1 MKQMWFLAVVLVA
14 VGALGQV
21 PVVQDLAWDC
31 VKPAYV
37 IVGDFNG
44 DGWDDFAVAC
54 HSCNRVLVGLNPR
67 ATECRKP
74 CPVGWPA
81 PRVFTLAD
89 APTALA
95 WGLFGSGVG
104 PYEKRIV
111 AVTQYTPAWT
121 SFRVTDTAA
130 HLSALP
136 LITAIHAIV
145 GDFNGDG
152 GLDVAVLDPVGL
164 TIHFPVGGIRPISLK
179 GPLTA
184 SQPTFLATAD
194 FDRDGDL
201 DLVVASGTSLH
212 FYENTCG
219 GAFTHK
225 LAFPVG
231 VSLRGI
237 AIADFDNDGRVDL
250 ATVDPAFGALV
261 AIRNLGCWS
270 FEATSRVKLN
280 QGPVFVVPVDADRDG
295 RVDFA
300 VAEYSGNFVTIV
312 RNLGAGRFGLE
323 RSIPVGR
330 NPISI
335 AVGDFDQNGIPDLV
349 VALNGGGPDGVG
361 PALQVIYNPLCTE
374 DDCLDCAPCCNPGA
388 PPARHSP

>member
-1 MKQMWFLAVVLVA
+1 MGLLVASLVA
-14 VGALGQV
+14 VSALGQV

-31 VKPAYV
+31 VKPSYV
-37 IVGDFNG
+37 IVGDVNG
-44 DGWDDFAVAC
+44 DGWDDFVVAC
-54 HSCNRVLVGLNPR
+54 HSCNMVLIGLNP
-67 ATECRKP
+67 TDKECKQP
-74 CPVGWPA
+74 CPVEWPA
-81 PRVFTLAD
+81 PRALSLAD

-111 AVTQYTPAWT
+111 AVTQYTPGWA
-121 SFRVTDTAA
+121 SFRATDTSAG
-130 HLSALP
+130 LSPLP
-136 LITAIHAIV
+136 LITAIHAIA

-164 TIHFPVGGIRPISLK
+164 TIHFPVGGIRAISLK

-184 SQPTFLATAD
+184 GQPAFLATAD

-225 LAFPVG
+225 LALPVG
-231 VSLRGI
+231 VSLQGI
-237 AIADFDNDGRVDL
+237 AIADFDSDGRVDL

-270 FEATSRVKLN
+270 FEASSRVKLDEE
-280 QGPVFVVPVDADRDG
+280 PVFVVPVDADRDG
-295 RVDFA
+295 KTDFA
-300 VAEYSGNFVTIV
+300 VAEYGGNFVTIV
-312 RNLGAGRFGLE
+312 RNLGGGRFRLE
-323 RSIPVGR
+323 RSVPVGEK
-330 NPISI
+330 PISV
-335 AVGDFDQNGIPDLV
+335 AVGDFDRNGVPDLV
-349 VALNGGGPDGVG
+349 VALNGGGPGGVG
-361 PALQVIYNPLCTE
+361 PAIQVVYNPLCTL
-374 DDCLDCAPCCNPGA
+374 DDCADTAPCCIPGP
-388 PPARHSP
+388 PPARHGP